1 MAHTLRTLCTTVAV
15 AALAGTATALPAPAS
30 AAVAPAATTVTI
42 KAEGTDLSGRVSSPK
57 PARCAAE
64 RKVVVFKQKGARGG
78 GDDKRFASDTTGE
91 QDGAWV
97 WSTGNTGTE
106 GRFYAK
112 VTPIDGCKGDT
123 SPTIRAERND

>member
-1 MAHTLRTLCTTVAV
+1 MAATLRTSCTLGAAV
-15 AALAGTATALPAPAS
+15 ALAVTATAFPAPA
-30 AAVAPAATTVTI
+30 AAPAAPAGTTVTI

-57 PARCAAE
+57 PTRCAAE

-78 GDDKRFASDTTGE
+78 GNDKRFASDTTGE
-91 QDGAWV
+91 QGGAWV

-112 VTPIDGCKGDT
+112 VRRIAGCQGDT
-123 SPTIRAERND
+123 SPTIRAEAND